1 MERSRWPGM
10 VRQLMAKTVL
20 VVDDSA
26 STRQTVTF
34 VLGRSGYS
42 VVAAIDGIDALRK
55 IAEEPI
61 DLIVTEVNMPNL
73 SGVDFVEEV
82 RKSEGCVDIP
92 VIVLTIENDQKV
104 RKRMKQLDCADWLE
118 KPLKTESLLSS
129 VESAL
134 ANSGGK
140 H

>member
-1 MERSRWPGM
+1 
-10 VRQLMAKTVL
+10 MAKTVL